1 MTICPSHTSSSPP
14 EVWCFQCGAGYAAE
28 VAVCTECGVATVSQP
43 PADAAEVGD
52 PESGQLEYDFHGYSG
67 ESRSMLESLLLG
79 AKIHHAWHGA
89 VLIVGERDEAKVDE
103 LVAGVERA
111 AHPPL
116 DPEAET
122 VGYELGELSDDEV
135 SFLTEALE
143 EAEVD
148 YGFDAEG
155 DLEVYATDEERVDSL
170 MDKLVEAG
178 KAEAFGPGLEGV
190 DPHKVIS
197 HLFLASDRLARN
209 PRDRKGTKELK
220 RFGADVF
227 RLSLPFGF
235 EAKVWRSL
243 LDQVGE
249 LREAVEGDASPE
261 EISAAADAA
270 RVVLHKFV

>member
-1 MTICPSHTSSSPP
+1 MS
-14 EVWCFQCGAGYAAE
+14 
-28 VAVCTECGVATVSQP
+28 VCTECGVATVSQP
-43 PADAAEVGD
+43 PADPSEVGD

-79 AKIHHAWHGA
+79 AEIHHAWHGA
-89 VLIVGERDEAKVDE
+89 VLIVGERDEAEVDE

-111 AHPPL
+111 ARPPL

-135 SFLTEALE
+135 AFLTEVLE

-148 YGFDAEG
+148 YGFDADG
-155 DLEVYATDEERVDSL
+155 DLEVYASDEERVDSL
-170 MDKLVEAG
+170 MDKLVEEG
-178 KAEAFGPGLEGV
+178 KAGAFGPGLEGV
-190 DPHKVIS
+190 DPHEVIS

-209 PRDRKGTKELK
+209 PRDRKGIKELK

-227 RLSLPFGF
+227 QLSLPFGF

-243 LDQVGE
+243 LDQVGH
-249 LREAVEGDASPE
+249 LQNAVESDANSE